1 MHSILFFNAVFSDA
15 GSFCL
20 DLSYFPIFEFFSP
33 LPSLCGIY
41 FKLVFHTPRNSEL
54 LFCFFFSFL
63 FMTTT
68 KLFICV
74 YLAHVCCL
82 FFKGFPSIYG
92 AQVFPGVLGSFFPP
106 CLYPRVLIRLFRGW
120 LTLHPCQ
127 DYSLPFTIQPQTT
140 QMPFHQLATLGVER
154 LSQHGCAKH

>member
-1 MHSILFFNAVFSDA
+1 
-15 GSFCL
+15 
-20 DLSYFPIFEFFSP
+20 
-33 LPSLCGIY
+33 
-41 FKLVFHTPRNSEL
+41 
-54 LFCFFFSFL
+54 
-63 FMTTT
+63 MTTT

-106 CLYPRVLIRLFRGW
+106 CLYPRVLIRLFSGW

-154 LSQHGCAKH
+154 LSQHGRAKH